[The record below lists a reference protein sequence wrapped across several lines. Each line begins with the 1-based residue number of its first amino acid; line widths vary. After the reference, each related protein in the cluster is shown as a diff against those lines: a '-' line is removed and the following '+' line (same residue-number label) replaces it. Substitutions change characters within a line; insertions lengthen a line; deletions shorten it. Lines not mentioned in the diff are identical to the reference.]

1 VPTRAAVANPPNLTR
16 ALTHRTREVMLGC
29 GLVEAKTIAFIAPA
43 ENECFPGLDGNEP
56 VRVTNPLSAEL
67 SELRRSLLPGLLAA
81 LRFNLNREAG
91 AFHAFEIN
99 KVFALR
105 DGVPGE
111 AERLAAVS
119 YGDYAMGAVGRPA
132 IKASFWTGKGIVE
145 SVIRAF
151 GIPATAEFEPAGAP
165 APYLHPG
172 RSAIIKFD
180 GVILGI
186 VGELHPAEA
195 LRLELND
202 PCVLFELDSQL
213 LLAYESLARQAI
225 TTPPKFP
232 AVRRDL
238 ALVLE
243 RDFPAEQVRKTVSGI
258 ESPLLESVELFDV
271 YEGNQIASG
280 KKSVAL
286 TCRYRGKDRTLTDE
300 EVNRA
305 HAALIEKAK
314 ALLGAELRQ

>member
-1 VPTRAAVANPPNLTR
+1 
-16 ALTHRTREVMLGC
+16 
-29 GLVEAKTIAFIAPA
+29 
-43 ENECFPGLDGNEP
+43 

-67 SELRRSLLPGLLAA
+67 SEMRRSLLPGLLAA
-81 LRFNLNREAG
+81 LRFNLNRESS

-105 DGVPGE
+105 DGIPGE

-119 YGDYAMGAVGRPA
+119 YGDYAMGAVGHPA
-132 IKASFWTGKGIVE
+132 IKAGFWTGKGMVE
-145 SVIRAF
+145 ALFGAF
-151 GIPATAEFEPAGAP
+151 GISTAARYEPASVT

-172 RSAIIKFD
+172 RSAIVKFNGAIV
-180 GVILGI
+180 GVL
-186 VGELHPAEA
+186 GELHPAEA
-195 LRLELND
+195 LRLELNG
-202 PCVLFELDSQL
+202 PCVLFELDSQP
-213 LLAYESLARQAI
+213 LLAYESLARQPIMA
-225 TTPPKFP
+225 PPGFP

-243 RDFPAEQVRKTVSGI
+243 RDFPAERVRKTISEI
-258 ESPLLESVELFDV
+258 DSPLLESVELFDV
-271 YEGNQIASG
+271 YEGNPIAPG

-286 TCRYRGKDRTLTDE
+286 ACRYRAKDRTLTDE

>member
-1 VPTRAAVANPPNLTR
+1 
-16 ALTHRTREVMLGC
+16 
-29 GLVEAKTIAFIAPA
+29 
-43 ENECFPGLDGNEP
+43 
-56 VRVTNPLSAEL
+56 
-67 SELRRSLLPGLLAA
+67 
-81 LRFNLNREAG
+81 
-91 AFHAFEIN
+91 
-99 KVFALR
+99 
-105 DGVPGE
+105 
-111 AERLAAVS
+111 VS
-119 YGDYAMGAVGRPA
+119 YGDYAMGAVGHPS
-132 IKASFWTGKGIVE
+132 IKAGFWTGKGIVE
-145 SVIRAF
+145 SLIRAF
-151 GIPATAEFEPAGAP
+151 GIPAAAQFEPAGAH

-172 RSAIIKFD
+172 RSAIIKLD
-180 GVILGI
+180 DAILGI
-186 VGELHPAEA
+186 IGELHPAEA

-213 LLAYESLARQAI
+213 LLAYDSLARQAI
-225 TTPPKFP
+225 TTPPRFP

-243 RDFPAEQVRKTVSGI
+243 RDFPAERVRKTVSGI

-286 TCRYRGKDRTLTDE
+286 ACRYRGKDRTLTDE